1 MKFMVTFTHIDGGV
15 AQRIPGWDQLT
26 SSELAHLR
34 VERQEFERLL
44 ETEKDARLV
53 HFDLPSKAKTVRRHP
68 SGCLEVADGPIGDA
82 PDSVSGYFVIEAE
95 SLDEA
100 VEWAK
105 MDRWLVG
112 ASEVRQI
119 WD

>member
-1 MKFMVTFTHIDGGV
+1 MKFMITFTHLEGSL
-15 AQRIPGWDQLT
+15 AQRIPKWEQLT
-26 SSELAHLR
+26 PAELARLR
-34 VERQEFERLL
+34 AKRQEFERRL
-44 ETEKDARLV
+44 EAEKNARLV
-53 HFDLPSKAKTVRRHP
+53 HFDLPSKAKTVRLHAI
-68 SGCLEVADGPIGDA
+68 GQLEVTDGPLYEG
-82 PDSVSGYFVIEAE
+82 PESVSGFFIIEAE
-95 SLDEA
+95 SMDEA

>member
-1 MKFMVTFTHIDGGV
+1 MKFMVTFTQIEGG
-15 AQRIPGWDQLT
+15 ASQRIPRWDQLT
-26 SSELAHLR
+26 PSELAHLR

-44 ETEKDARLV
+44 ETEKHARLV

-68 SGCLEVADGPIGDA
+68 SGCLEVTDGPISDRPETVDG
-82 PDSVSGYFVIEAE
+82 FFIIEAE

-105 MDRWLVG
+105 MDRWLIG

-119 WD
+119 WE